1 MRTRRLATS
10 LAVIALAAFAFGG
23 CGDDEEE
30 PAATPA
36 PTAEATEEGAGGGE
50 TVDVAAD
57 PGGALAFEQKTLQ
70 APAGAVSFQ
79 FENPAS
85 VPHDFCI
92 ERDGQE
98 VGCSDEISE
107 SSTTLDV
114 DLEAGEYPF
123 YCSVPGHRAAGM
135 EGTLTVN

>member
-10 LAVIALAAFAFGG
+10 LAVIALAAFAFGA

-30 PAATPA
+30 PAVTPA
-36 PTAEATEEGAGGGE
+36 PTAEEGAGGGE

-79 FENPAS
+79 LENQAS

-98 VGCSDEISE
+98 VGCSDEITE

-114 DLEAGEYPF
+114 DLEAGEYAF